1 MKIRDER
8 AEDYKGIKALNDLA
22 FQGPVEG
29 EIVDKIRS
37 ASADIISLVAADKN
51 GLIGHIFFS
60 PGTAISGEGEIKG
73 MGLGPMAVLPE
84 HQNKGVG
91 SALVREGLKIL
102 RKKDCPFVI
111 VLGHKDYYPRFGF
124 ETASKYG
131 ISSQWE
137 GVPDEAFMV
146 LFFDRSLAGRVSG
159 VIRYRHEFN
168 EAV

>member
-8 AEDYKGIKALNDLA
+8 KEDYKDIKSLNDLA

-37 ASADIISLVAADKN
+37 SSTDIVSLVAADEN
-51 GLIGHIFFS
+51 LIIGHIFFS
-60 PGTAISGEGEIKG
+60 PVTVISGEGEIKG

-84 HQNKGVG
+84 FQNKGIG
-91 SALVREGLKIL
+91 SALVKEGLKIL
-102 RKKDCPFVI
+102 RNKDCSFVI

-124 ETASKYG
+124 EAASKFG
-131 ISSQWE
+131 LSSQWE

-146 LFFDRSLAGRVSG
+146 LFLDKSLAGRVSG
-159 VIRYRHEFN
+159 VVSYRPEFN

>member
-1 MKIRDER
+1 MKIRPER
-8 AEDYKGIKALNDLA
+8 EEDYLDIKSLNDLA
-22 FQGPVEG
+22 FKGPVEG

-37 ASADIISLVAADKN
+37 ASADILSLVAIDKN
-51 GLIGHIFFS
+51 RLIGHIFFS
-60 PGTAISGEGEIKG
+60 PVTTYSGEDEIKG

-102 RKKDCPFVI
+102 QNEDYPFVI

-131 ISSQWE
+131 LSSQWE
-137 GVPDEAFMV
+137 GVPEEAFMV
-146 LFFDRSLAGRVSG
+146 LFLNRSLAGRVSG
-159 VIRYRHEFN
+159 VVSYRPEFN

>member
-8 AEDYKGIKALNDLA
+8 KEDYKDIKSLNDLA

-37 ASADIISLVAADKN
+37 SSTDIVSLVAADEN
-51 GLIGHIFFS
+51 LIIGHIFFS
-60 PGTAISGEGEIKG
+60 PVTVISGEGEIKG

-84 HQNKGVG
+84 FQNKGIG
-91 SALVREGLKIL
+91 SALVKEGLKIL
-102 RKKDCPFVI
+102 RNKDCSFVI
-111 VLGHKDYYPRFGF
+111 VLGHKDYYPRFSF
-124 ETASKYG
+124 EAASKYG
-131 ISSQWE
+131 LSSQWE

-146 LFFDRSLAGRVSG
+146 LFLDKSLAGRVSG
-159 VIRYRHEFN
+159 VVSYRPEFN